1 MQNPLCVDCDGTLI
15 KTDLLHEAL
24 LLLPKQ
30 CLLNIVKLPFWLLK
44 GKAYFKQKLAQQVNI
59 NFKSLPYNEDV
70 VNFIKE
76 AKATK
81 RKVILV
87 TASPQAWADGINKT
101 LQLFDEVIGSDHETN
116 LSGTNKA
123 AYLVKQYG
131 EKGFDYIGNSKADL
145 PVWKQSAAAIVV
157 ASSASL
163 PSEAAKLT
171 TIKQH
176 IKPKPRTLFN
186 YMKAFR
192 IHQWIKNILI
202 FLPMVAAT
210 QLTSSYI
217 LIQGF
222 YAFIAFSLCAS
233 AVYLI
238 NDLFDLESDRLH
250 ISKCKRPFASAT
262 IPVLHGILLAPILLI
277 VSIIF
282 ALQLPVEF
290 LLVLTFYFLMT
301 LAYSL
306 RLKQQVVVDV
316 IILGGL
322 YTLRI
327 IAGSAASDI
336 VPSFWL
342 LGLSMLTFFS
352 LALIKRY
359 SELLIT
365 LQKQQP
371 ETLGRGYAISDLPVL
386 MSLGTSSGIGA
397 VMVLAL
403 YINTVESTGI
413 YQHKFWLWLTPP
425 VFLYWIVR
433 FWMKAHRGE
442 IDDDPILFAI
452 KDWQSLVAC
461 IILFALIVFARY

>member
-30 CLLNIVKLPFWLLK
+30 CLLNLIKLPFWLLK
-44 GKAYFKQKLAQQVNI
+44 GKAHFKHKVAQSVNI
-59 NFKSLPYNEDV
+59 NFNSLPYNEDV
-70 VNFIKE
+70 ISLIKE
-76 AKATK
+76 AKASK

-87 TASPQAWADGINKT
+87 TASPQIWADGINEV
-101 LQLFDEVIGSDHETN
+101 LQLFDEVVGSNPETN
-116 LSGTNKA
+116 LSGNNKA
-123 AYLVKQYG
+123 TYLVNRFG
-131 EKGFDYIGNSKADL
+131 EKAFDYVGNSKTDL
-145 PVWKQSAAAIVV
+145 IVWQKAAAAIVV
-157 ASSASL
+157 ASGTAL
-163 PSEAAKLT
+163 TRKAAVLT
-171 TIKQH
+171 TVKQH
-176 IKPKPRTLFN
+176 IEPQKSTFFS
-186 YMKAFR
+186 YVKAFR

-202 FLPMVAAT
+202 FLPIAAS
-210 QLTSSYI
+210 QQSASLVV
-217 LIQGF
+217 LIQGL

-233 AVYLI
+233 AVYLM
-238 NDLFDLESDRLH
+238 NDLFDLESDRMH
-250 ISKCKRPFASAT
+250 VSKCKRPFASGL
-262 IPVLHGILLAPILLI
+262 IPVSHGILLTPLLLI
-277 VSIIF
+277 TATMF
-282 ALQLPVEF
+282 ALLLPLEF
-290 LLVLTFYFLMT
+290 LFVLIFYFVMT

-306 RLKQQVVVDV
+306 RLKQQVIVDV

-327 IAGSAASDI
+327 IAGAAASEI

-342 LGLSMLTFFS
+342 LGLSMLVFFS

-365 LQKQQP
+365 LNRQESKA
-371 ETLGRGYAISDLPVL
+371 LGRGYVISDLPVL

-403 YINTVESTGI
+403 YINSAETTDQ
-413 YQHKFWLWLTPP
+413 YHNKFWLWLTPP

-452 KDWQSLVAC
+452 KDWQSLAAC
-461 IILFALIVFARY
+461 IILFVFIVFARY